1 VAPVFRPA
9 IRSSFYRKFDDNAID
24 ISKQPAMFKKYYC
37 VSFLIFSI
45 SLLVTRC
52 GFAQSKMLAKGDA
65 APAFTAQASLAGS
78 EFDFSLKNALAKGP
92 VVVYFYPSAYTGGC
106 DLEAHTFAEL
116 KDKFTTA
123 GATIIGVSAD
133 DIQRLNSFSADSNYC
148 AGKFP
153 VASDPRGEIAAKY
166 GLTFAPPRLGI
177 KDVRG
182 VELTHGFIPRTTF
195 VIDKKG
201 KIVAVFSSSADH
213 ISPAEH
219 VEKALAIVKAL

>member
-1 VAPVFRPA
+1 
-9 IRSSFYRKFDDNAID
+9 
-24 ISKQPAMFKKYYC
+24 MFKKYYC
-37 VSFLIFSI
+37 VSFLIFSF
-45 SLLVTRC
+45 SLLITRS
-52 GFAQSKMLAKGDA
+52 GFAQSKMLSKGDA
-65 APAFTAQASLAGS
+65 APVFSAQASLAGS
-78 EFDFSLKNALAKGP
+78 EFDFSLKSALAKGP

-116 KDKFTTA
+116 KDKFTAA

-133 DIQRLNSFSADSNYC
+133 DIQRLNSFSSDSNYC

-153 VASDPRGEIAAKY
+153 VASDPGGKIAATY
-166 GLTFAPPRLGI
+166 GLTFIPPRAGM

-182 VELTHGFIPRTTF
+182 QEVTHGFIPRTTF
-195 VIDKKG
+195 VIDKG
-201 KIVAVFSSSADH
+201 DKIIAVFSSATDH

>member
-1 VAPVFRPA
+1 
-9 IRSSFYRKFDDNAID
+9 
-24 ISKQPAMFKKYYC
+24 MFKKYFC
-37 VSFLIFSI
+37 FSFLIFSA
-45 SLLVTRC
+45 SLLITWSAI
-52 GFAQSKMLAKGDA
+52 GQSKMLSKGDA
-65 APAFTAQASLAGS
+65 APVFSAQASLAGS
-78 EFDFSLKNALAKGP
+78 AFDFSLRTALAKGP
-92 VVVYFYPSAYTGGC
+92 VVIYFYPSAYTGGC

-116 KDKFTTA
+116 KDKFTAA

-133 DIQRLNSFSADSNYC
+133 DIQRLNSFSSDPNYC

-153 VASDPRGEIAAKY
+153 VASDPEGKIATTY
-166 GLTFAPPRLGI
+166 GLTFTPPKIGI

-182 VELTHGFIPRTTF
+182 QEVTHGFIPRTTF

-201 KIVAVFSSSADH
+201 EIVAVFSSEADH